1 MPGKVRP
8 GLAGASSAAAMSSPN
23 HTLLA
28 EVDKH
33 VAKIQSDIRFET
45 IRDAPPRGIDQGGTT
60 VTPSNT

>member
-1 MPGKVRP
+1 MPARVRP

-23 HTLLA
+23 HTFLS

-33 VAKIQSDIRFET
+33 VTKIQSDIRFET

-60 VTPSNT
+60 ATPSSK